1 MAPSAPNVPKPSPAY
16 LAKRSAGVE
25 TGGPLTPPV
34 ASSVVPSPMS
44 PFKSAELSEG
54 ELQQLYEFRCQD
66 ARCFK
71 QADRAYVMAAIVE
84 EFGSEAAF
92 D

>member
-1 MAPSAPNVPKPSPAY
+1 
-16 LAKRSAGVE
+16 
-25 TGGPLTPPV
+25 
-34 ASSVVPSPMS
+34 MS

-71 QADRAYVMAAIVE
+71 PADRAYVMAAIVE

-92 D
+92 DLYVRKELPGILAECKKRYSRLLQTIGAQNLEHIAGE